1 MSTPRIVL
9 ALDFGSSEP
18 SVALAR
24 EGRLLAVETAARRAG
39 EPAPEPL
46 ELTARVLAGAGLTFA
61 QVEGV
66 VALRGPGSFTGLRI
80 ACATALGLAAA
91 GLAATAVSTFEALAL
106 AADGAGDEC
115 LAVVDAL
122 RGEWFVQPFG
132 RGDTGPVATGEPRRI
147 VAGEG
152 ADQPVRLVGAGSAR
166 LRAALPGAGA
176 RSTALEPGPLAPAV
190 AVAASLGRWNWD
202 PAPLAHPLYLRPA
215 AVTPG
220 R

>member
-1 MSTPRIVL
+1 MSAPRTVL

-18 SVALAR
+18 SAALAR
-24 EGRLLAVETAARRAG
+24 DGRVLAVESASRRAG

-46 ELTARVLAGAGLTFA
+46 ELTDRLLADAGLALA

-80 ACATALGLAAA
+80 ACATALGLEGT

-106 AADGAGDEC
+106 VAGEGDEW

-122 RGEWFVQPFG
+122 RGEWFVQPFR
-132 RGDTGPVATGEPRRI
+132 RGGDGGLVATDEPRRI
-147 VAGEG
+147 AAGAA
-152 ADQPVRLVGAGSAR
+152 ADLPLRLVGVGAARLLAVRPAAGSEA
-166 LRAALPGAGA
+166 
-176 RSTALEPGPLAPAV
+176 TALEPGPLSPAV
-190 AVAASLGRWNWD
+190 AAAASLGRWTWD
-202 PAPLAHPLYLRPA
+202 PSPLAHPLYLRPA
-215 AVTPG
+215 AVTPV